1 MLELRHFHKTWEPL
15 ESAKKANKSGSRPK
29 TYRLSSKVS
38 FGAGCRVQAPQ
49 IKNVLHNNRL
59 AFGVLYLNR
68 LSRLPCSPVV

>member
-1 MLELRHFHKTWEPL
+1 MLELRHLHKTWEPL

-59 AFGVLYLNR
+59 AFGVL
-68 LSRLPCSPVV
+68 